1 MKIGRLI
8 AIPLFLLT
16 LSCSAKDTTT
26 VNVKTAKNIVTHY
39 FATTA
44 KVATTRQPA
53 FITGDFNGD
62 GIEDLA
68 VLIKLDGTLSTS
80 RQVQVSSPWEF
91 PGSVQSNSYATSLVI
106 INGSKDGWMSADTQ
120 VYVLLD
126 KSGVLETPSF
136 QLMQKNK
143 SDPDYSQIQAMLPVK
158 NAGDLIVLPT
168 EAGIDTYIYW
178 YKTSYRL
185 FTPDEVP

>member
-1 MKIGRLI
+1 
-8 AIPLFLLT
+8 
-16 LSCSAKDTTT
+16 
-26 VNVKTAKNIVTHY
+26 
-39 FATTA
+39 
-44 KVATTRQPA
+44 
-53 FITGDFNGD
+53 
-62 GIEDLA
+62 
-68 VLIKLDGTLSTS
+68 
-80 RQVQVSSPWEF
+80 
-91 PGSVQSNSYATSLVI
+91 
-106 INGSKDGWMSADTQ
+106 MSADTQ
-120 VYVLLD
+120 VYVLLE